1 MSETALNQVER
12 EYHALPTLKM
22 FHESPAD
29 IRCLVGPVGS
39 GKTTA
44 ASWELCYYLP
54 WELLREHDIKKTRW
68 AIIRNTFPELRDTT
82 QRTVF
87 DWFPWGHHKV
97 QANEYR
103 LQYPDRGPE
112 IEILFRSCDRPEQ
125 IKQFKSLEL
134 TGYWI
139 DESIEVAR
147 AVKQMLKNR
156 IGRYPRK
163 SPVRYGIET
172 TNPPDVEHETYSEFK
187 WVTGLPDVAPLPPGQ
202 PLEDHEGFWQPPREN
217 AANLRPR
224 YYDDLINDYRD
235 TPDWIDMYVNGH
247 PGVLV
252 KGRLVYHKFNKRYHV
267 ARDPLV
273 WSKGPLY
280 RGWDNSGN
288 MPAAVVCQE
297 PTAGHVQVLREFFSD
312 RMGIVDFTS
321 MVVAECNALYPD
333 AEYRDWGDPAGA
345 NKYSKRAGGF
355 TSNAE
360 LMLKT
365 CGVDV
370 QPSEQNWDARRETVE
385 RALGR
390 IDGLL
395 FDPSCTKL
403 INGFLGGYHY
413 EEIGHTG
420 IYKPIPEK
428 NRYSHCFV
436 GETPVETPAGPVP
449 IRELSIGDLVMTP
462 EGPCP
467 ISATMNSRSSDL
479 VKLTFS
485 DGRKLVCTAD
495 HPFITKKGCIVLADA
510 LQYDEVLQSI
520 NIKED
525 IKWVDQP
532 SIHRRGSTESGII
545 ASLRAI
551 TSQTLRLI
559 IFICTELYGSI
570 TTALF
575 PPAML
580 SITATATGETMTLP
594 TLSLSRQGDTLRI
607 TAGNGLSATL
617 RVPENIC
624 LSTLFPPPLRG
635 IEALRVEPGTE
646 NLASGPGRAERE
658 NNTPASF
665 VAKTISSLGEQGKR
679 VIALQAAKA
688 RRGVAPASMMSN
700 GSVSSVGASSPQTNI
715 PGARRVHGPAR
726 TNSSARLK
734 LASKEH
740 LSTTQTV
747 YDITVPGPHC
757 FYADGILVSNCHD
770 SLQYVLLKMLRSTG
784 QHRQRAEY
792 EAYRDNWIK
801 SKTVKGI

>member
-12 EYHALPTLKM
+12 EYHALPTLKL

-267 ARDPLV
+267 ASEPLV

-288 MPAAVVCQE
+288 MPACVVLQE
-297 PTAGHVQVLREFFSD
+297 PTAGHVQVLKEFFSD

-321 MVVAECNALYPD
+321 MVVAECNTLYPN

-360 LMLKT
+360 LMLQT

-370 QPSEQNWDARRETVE
+370 QPSEQSWDARRETVE

-413 EEIGHTG
+413 MEIGHTG

-428 NRYSHCFV
+428 NRYGH
-436 GETPVETPAGPVP
+436 
-449 IRELSIGDLVMTP
+449 
-462 EGPCP
+462 
-467 ISATMNSRSSDL
+467 
-479 VKLTFS
+479 
-485 DGRKLVCTAD
+485 
-495 HPFITKKGCIVLADA
+495 
-510 LQYDEVLQSI
+510 LQ
-520 NIKED
+520 
-525 IKWVDQP
+525 
-532 SIHRRGSTESGII
+532 
-545 ASLRAI
+545 
-551 TSQTLRLI
+551 
-559 IFICTELYGSI
+559 
-570 TTALF
+570 
-575 PPAML
+575 
-580 SITATATGETMTLP
+580 
-594 TLSLSRQGDTLRI
+594 
-607 TAGNGLSATL
+607 
-617 RVPENIC
+617 
-624 LSTLFPPPLRG
+624 
-635 IEALRVEPGTE
+635 
-646 NLASGPGRAERE
+646 
-658 NNTPASF
+658 
-665 VAKTISSLGEQGKR
+665 
-679 VIALQAAKA
+679 
-688 RRGVAPASMMSN
+688 
-700 GSVSSVGASSPQTNI
+700 
-715 PGARRVHGPAR
+715 
-726 TNSSARLK
+726 
-734 LASKEH
+734 
-740 LSTTQTV
+740 
-747 YDITVPGPHC
+747 
-757 FYADGILVSNCHD
+757 D
-770 SLQYVLLKMLRSTG
+770 SLQYVLLKMIRSTG